1 MPSQRTILPL
11 TLSSLRLIS
20 TLDHVVIAKPP
31 LRSTRF
37 LHYAGQRDL
46 LGEACHGNC
55 CVDAMGHLPLPHPA
69 PLLQA
74 RACVNCLPS
83 VGLRMV
89 SAIAPV
95 LHPTPPALDVNAHV
109 GQRHMRMQCTI
120 PGCQARKV
128 HTPASMVFSM
138 HALQIRATSGVE
150 SVVLVNPGGS
160 MVDKLQ

>member
-1 MPSQRTILPL
+1 ML
-11 TLSSLRLIS
+11 LSPNLHCAALVS
-20 TLDHVVIAKPP
+20 
-31 LRSTRF
+31 STRTK
-37 LHYAGQRDL
+37 LLGQQDL

-95 LHPTPPALDVNAHV
+95 LHPAPPAIDVNAHV
-109 GQRHMRMQCTI
+109 GHRHMLTQCTI

-150 SVVLVNPGGS
+150 SVASCQSRWLNGGQIAVAS
-160 MVDKLQ
+160 SGARNL